1 MRPSRS
7 PSPFRDA
14 SPGAR
19 TPLAGRTRASLLA
32 LAGLFAWPLAA
43 HGRALIQPGADST
56 LWHAIGAIA
65 PLAFWGLPLAS
76 VVLAVVSALPRP
88 ERDDGRG
95 EARDASWLD
104 RLWLAPSSQDEAE

>member
-7 PSPFRDA
+7 PSPFRVA
-14 SPGAR
+14 CPGGGTR
-19 TPLAGRTRASLLA
+19 LAGRTQASLLA
-32 LAGLFAWPLAA
+32 LAGLLAWPLAT
-43 HGRALIQPGADST
+43 HGRALIQPGVDAT
-56 LWHAIGAIA
+56 LWHALGAIA

-88 ERDDGRG
+88 ERDAGRG

-104 RLWLAPSSQDEAE
+104 RLSLSPSSQDEAE